1 VRAVNLIVAL
11 TSVLA
16 ASCQSLQSAPRS
28 RATVEHVVVC
38 WLKSPGDATA
48 RQRIIDESNAF
59 LGVIPGLVRVSAG
72 PSLPSTRPAVDSTFD
87 VAVVMSFEDEAAL
100 RAYEEHPRHR
110 QAVERVLR
118 PLVGKLVIYD
128 VVDRRAGPVR

>member
-1 VRAVNLIVAL
+1 MRSRLLVVIATL
-11 TSVLA
+11 LA
-16 ASCQSLQSAPRS
+16 GSCQSAPPEAARD
-28 RATVEHVVVC
+28 RGTVEHVVVC
-38 WLKSPGDATA
+38 WLKSPGDPDA

-59 LGVIPGLVRVSAG
+59 VGVIPGLVRVSAG

-110 QAVERVLR
+110 QAVERVLQ

-128 VVDRRAGPVR
+128 VVDRRAGPLR